1 METIEFLILGSL
13 QIRVADRLVE
23 IGVGKQRTL
32 LGVLLIH
39 ANQVVPADRLLEE
52 VWGDRQPS
60 GGVKKLRY
68 HISKL
73 RDALEAN
80 RDRGDEGVIGTATG
94 GYVLRVE
101 SGQIDVDRFEQLA
114 AEGAAA
120 LAALDAEAAR
130 KLLVEALGLW
140 RGGAFDDFRY
150 DSFAQ
155 GEIARLE
162 ELRLVALENRIAADF
177 ELGRYADV
185 VAELRDLTIGYP
197 LRERL
202 WGQLMT
208 ALYRSDQQAEALRAY
223 QAARTVLGEELG
235 IEPNVALQR
244 LEEQIHRGGS
254 RPTPGAIAAR
264 PAQPARRPIGRSRQS
279 GLLPHR
285 SRGPARS
292 SSVLRRPAPDSP
304 ER

>member
-1 METIEFLILGSL
+1 MDTIEFLILGSL
-13 QIRVADRLVE
+13 QIRVADRLVG
-23 IGVGKQRTL
+23 IGVGKQRAL

-39 ANQVVPADRLLEE
+39 ANQVVSADRLLEE

-60 GGVKKLRY
+60 GGVKTLRY

-73 RDALEAN
+73 WDALEAD
-80 RDRGDEGVIGTATG
+80 RGRGDEGVIGTAAG

-101 SGQIDVDRFEQLA
+101 SGQIDVDRFEALA

-120 LAALDAEAAR
+120 LAAVDAEAAR
-130 KLLVEALGLW
+130 KVLVEALGLW

-162 ELRLVALENRIAADF
+162 ELRLVALENRIAVDF
-177 ELGRYADV
+177 EFGRHADV
-185 VAELRDLTIGYP
+185 VAELRDLTIRYP

-208 ALYRSDQQAEALRAY
+208 ALYRSDQQTEALRAY
-223 QAARTVLGEELG
+223 QAARTVLGGELG

-244 LEEQIHRGGS
+244 LEEQI
-254 RPTPGAIAAR
+254 
-264 PAQPARRPIGRSRQS
+264 
-279 GLLPHR
+279 LLHELPM
-285 SRGPARS
+285 
-292 SSVLRRPAPDSP
+292 
-304 ER
+304 